1 MVYSEH
7 TIQQFWQ
14 RVARCPT
21 GTVVRNVVGNGKAV
35 KRAVAMDA

>member
-14 RVARCPT
+14 RVARCPH
-21 GTVVRNVVGNGKAV
+21 GDKLCGMLLGMARQ
-35 KRAVAMDA
+35 